1 MCVCVCVCVCVGV
14 FSVLGKRLQFLTILC
29 GNCKH
34 FEPTIFVIFFL
45 GGGGGGGVNGAL
57 KQRFINLL

>member
-1 MCVCVCVCVCVGV
+1 MRECVCVCV

-34 FEPTIFVIFFL
+34 FEPTVFVFL
-45 GGGGGGGVNGAL
+45 GWVRGGGGWGVNGAL

>member
-1 MCVCVCVCVCVGV
+1 MSARVCVCMCVCV

-34 FEPTIFVIFFL
+34 FEPTIFYIYFFCW
-45 GGGGGGGVNGAL
+45 GGGGGKWGFKTA
-57 KQRFINLL
+57 IH

>member
-1 MCVCVCVCVCVGV
+1 MSARVCVCMCVCV

-34 FEPTIFVIFFL
+34 FEPTIFYIYFCCW
-45 GGGGGGGVNGAL
+45 GGGGGG
-57 KQRFINLL
+57 